1 MDPLIET
8 LHERR
13 LRAWEQT
20 KGILAGAD
28 AEGRDLSAEES
39 VAFERANADLN
50 ALDERLKSLVAAE
63 QRAADTAAAL
73 EAVAARPAER
83 AAADES
89 ADAAALAFFRGET
102 SARSLEVKPEGRAL
116 SKLTA
121 GAGGNTV
128 PTNFYDRLSAH
139 MIEVSGILQAG
150 PTVLRTA
157 DGAQIQIPKTTS
169 HSTAALVAEAGTI
182 GASDPAFG
190 QVALDAYKYAF
201 LIQVSHELISDTSV
215 DLLGYLSMQAGRAL
229 GNAVGAAFV
238 TGTGSSQPQGIVPVA
253 SAGVTGSASV
263 SGAFS
268 ADNLIDLYYSVIAP
282 YRNSASCAWM
292 MRDTTLAAVRK
303 LKGSDNNYLWQ
314 PGLQAGAPD
323 MLLGKPVVVDP
334 NVAAVAL
341 SAKSVVFGDFS
352 QFFVR
357 FVEGIRF
364 ERSDDYAFNTDLV
377 TYRAILRADS
387 DLVDTTGAVKV
398 FTGNAA

>member
-364 ERSDDYAFNTDLV
+364 ERSDDYAFNSDLV